1 MTKGH
6 YPECAKKPQNDNKNQ
21 PRGKKSKGY
30 KQISHI
36 KRKSKYENIFNV
48 VKEIKAIMK
57 WYFYSSLTKTKK
69 G

>member
-30 KQISHI
+30 KQVTHI

-57 WYFYSSLTKTKK
+57 
-69 G
+69 